1 MRLPAIFKR
10 ITSRLRETD
19 RTAILVAVISILLW
33 LAQAVNVAADKGGEP
48 QNAAPVHHRLGRD
61 LPRLQRFV

>member
-1 MRLPAIFKR
+1 MLLPAIFKR
-10 ITSRLRETD
+10 TTSRLKETD
-19 RTAILVAVISILLW
+19 RTAILVGVISILFW

-48 QNAAPVHHRLGRD
+48 QNAAPVHRLGRD

>member
-10 ITSRLRETD
+10 TTYRLRETD
-19 RTAILVAVISILLW
+19 RTAILVGVISILLW

-48 QNAAPVHHRLGRD
+48 QNAAPVHHRLGCD

>member
-1 MRLPAIFKR
+1 MRLAAIFKR
-10 ITSRLRETD
+10 TAFRFKETD
-19 RTAILVAVISILLW
+19 RTAILVGVISILLW
-33 LAQAVNVAADKGGEP
+33 LAQALNVAADKGAEP